1 MKEHSV
7 VIAGGGPTGLM
18 LAAELALAEVDVVVL
33 ERRPSQEL
41 AGSRAGGLHARTI
54 EILDQRGVAER
65 FLAAGETAQAAGFA
79 LNILDI
85 SDFPTRHPYAL
96 GLFQNK
102 IERILAEWVLEL
114 GVPIRYGVEVTGFDQ
129 DEGGVEVTLSD
140 GDPLRAA
147 YLVGCDGGRSR
158 IRKAA
163 GIGFPGWDAT
173 TSALIA
179 EVEMSEEPRAG
190 SINDE
195 LGVRGM
201 HVLEDGKT
209 VRVIVTEQ
217 QLGPA
222 GDVSLEELKRALR
235 VSYETD
241 FGVHDPIWV
250 SRFTDST
257 RQAASYREGRVLLA
271 GDSAHIHYPTGG
283 QGIQNGIQDAVNL
296 GWKLAQVIHGTSPE
310 SLLDTYEA
318 ERRPVT
324 ARTLKHT
331 MAQTALMRPDATGRV
346 EALREAMAETLLMDE
361 PRKHFAGL
369 LTQLDIRYALDEGG
383 VGKNG
388 ESDSDGG
395 SEVGESGDGDGR
407 ADHPLLGR
415 RMPDL
420 DLSTAAGPLRV
431 YSLLHEAR
439 PALINLG
446 EPRSL
451 DIGPWADRIQSVDA
465 TYPGPWELPVLG
477 EVEPPSAVLVRP
489 DGHVAWVGDGTET
502 GLPAAL
508 TTWFGEPMAL

>member
-1 MKEHSV
+1 MTEHSV

-18 LAAELALAEVDVVVL
+18 LAAELALLKVDVVVL

-65 FLAAGETAQAAGFA
+65 FLEEGETAQAAGFA

-85 SDFPTRHPYAL
+85 GDFPTRHPYAL

-114 GVPIRYGVEVTGFDQ
+114 GVPIRYGVEVAGFAQ
-129 DEGGVEVTLSD
+129 DEDGVEVALSG
-140 GDPLRAA
+140 GDSVHAS
-147 YLVGCDGGRSR
+147 YVVGCDGGRSR

-163 GIGFPGWDAT
+163 GIEFPGWDAT
-173 TSALIA
+173 TSAVIA
-179 EVEMSEEPRAG
+179 EVEMSEEPQVGAV
-190 SINDE
+190 NDD

-201 HVLEDGKT
+201 NVLEDGKT

-222 GDVSLEELKRALR
+222 GDISLDELRAAL
-235 VSYETD
+235 VVGYGTD
-241 FGVHDPIWV
+241 FGVHDPVWV
-250 SRFTDST
+250 SRFADST
-257 RQAASYREGRVLLA
+257 RQAASYREGRVFLA

-296 GWKLAQVIHGTSPE
+296 GWKLAEVIHGTAPDA
-310 SLLDTYEA
+310 LLDTYEE

-324 ARTLKHT
+324 ARTLKQT
-331 MAQTALMRPDATGRV
+331 MAQTALMRPDDSGRL

-369 LTQLDIRYALDEGG
+369 LSQLDIQYEF
-383 VGKNG
+383 
-388 ESDSDGG
+388 
-395 SEVGESGDGDGR
+395 GDG
-407 ADHPLLGR
+407 HPLLGR

-420 DLSTAAGPLRV
+420 DLTTPDGPLRV
-431 YSLLHEAR
+431 YSLLHQAK
-439 PALINLG
+439 PMLINLG

-451 DIGPWADRIQSVDA
+451 DITLWADRVRSIDA
-465 TYPGPWELPVLG
+465 SYDGSWDLPVIG
-477 EVEPPSAVLVRP
+477 EVDPPSAVLVRP
-489 DGHVAWVGDGTET
+489 DGHVAWVGSGSET
-502 GLPAAL
+502 GLADAL
-508 TTWFGEPMAL
+508 TTWFGAPRRRGGAVVV

>member
-1 MKEHSV
+1 MTEHSV
-7 VIAGGGPTGLM
+7 AIAGGGPTGLM
-18 LAAELALAEVDVVVL
+18 LAAELALAKVDVVVL

-102 IERILAEWVLEL
+102 IERILAEWVREL
-114 GVPIRYGVEVTGFDQ
+114 GVPIRYGVEVDGFAE
-129 DEGGVEVTLSD
+129 DEEGVEVTLAD
-140 GDPLRAA
+140 GDAVRAA

-179 EVEMSEEPRAG
+179 EVEMTQEPQAG
-190 SINDE
+190 SVNDE

-201 HVLEDGKT
+201 HVLGDGKT

-222 GDVSLEELKRALR
+222 GDVSLDELKRALR
-235 VSYETD
+235 IGYDTD

-296 GWKLAQVIHGTSPE
+296 GWKLAQVIHGISPE
-310 SLLDTYEA
+310 SLLDTYEE

-331 MAQTALMRPDATGRV
+331 MAQTALMRPDTTGRV

-361 PRKHFAGL
+361 PRRHFAGL
-369 LTQLDIRYALDEGG
+369 LSQLDLQY
-383 VGKNG
+383 
-388 ESDSDGG
+388 
-395 SEVGESGDGDGR
+395 GDGDG
-407 ADHPLLGR
+407 HPLLGR

-420 DLSTAAGPLRV
+420 DLTTPDGPLRV
-431 YSLLHEAR
+431 YPLLHQAR
-439 PALINLG
+439 PVLINLG

-451 DIGPWADRIQSVDA
+451 DISLWADRVQSIDA
-465 TYPGPWELPVLG
+465 TYDGPWELPVIG
-477 EVEPPSAVLVRP
+477 EVDPPAAVLVRP
-489 DGHVAWVGDGTET
+489 DGHVAWVGSGTEA
-502 GLPAAL
+502 GLPDAL
-508 TTWFGEPMAL
+508 GTWFGAPVAA

>member
-1 MKEHSV
+1 MTEHSV

-18 LAAELALAEVDVVVL
+18 LAAELALAKVDVVVL

-79 LNILDI
+79 LNMLDM

-114 GVPIRYGVEVTGFDQ
+114 GVPIRYGVEATGFAQ
-129 DEGGVEVTLSD
+129 DEEGVEVTLSD
-140 GDPLRAA
+140 GLPIHAA

-158 IRKAA
+158 IRKEA
-163 GIGFPGWDAT
+163 GIEFPGWDAT

-179 EVEMSEEPRAG
+179 EVEMSEEPRVG

-201 HVLEDGKT
+201 NVLEDGRT

-217 QLGPA
+217 ELGPA

-235 VSYETD
+235 IGYDTD

-296 GWKLAQVIHGTSPE
+296 GWKLAQVIHGTSPA

-331 MAQTALMRPDATGRV
+331 MAQTALMRPDSSGRV

-361 PRKHFAGL
+361 PRRHFAGL
-369 LTQLDIRYALDEGG
+369 LSQLDLQY
-383 VGKNG
+383 
-388 ESDSDGG
+388 
-395 SEVGESGDGDGR
+395 GDGDG
-407 ADHPLLGR
+407 HPLLGR

-420 DLSTAAGPLRV
+420 DLTTAAGPLRV
-431 YSLLHEAR
+431 YSLLHQAR

-451 DIGPWADRIQSVDA
+451 DISLWDDRVQSVEA
-465 TYPGPWELPVLG
+465 TYDGPWELPVIG
-477 EVEPPSAVLVRP
+477 EVEPTSAVLVRP
-489 DGHVAWVGDGTET
+489 DGHVAWVGSGTEA
-502 GLPAAL
+502 GLPDAL
-508 TTWFGEPMAL
+508 ATWFGAPVAG

>member
-1 MKEHSV
+1 MGAYSV

-18 LAAELALAEVDVVVL
+18 LAAELALAKVDVVVL

-41 AGSRAGGLHARTI
+41 AGSRAGGLHSRTI

-65 FLAAGETAQAAGFA
+65 FLEAGETAQAAGFA
-79 LNILDI
+79 LNFLDI

-114 GVPIRYGVEVTGFDQ
+114 GVPIRYGVEVAGFTQ
-129 DEGGVEVTLSD
+129 DHDGVEVSLAD
-140 GDPLRAA
+140 GNSIQAS

-163 GIGFPGWDAT
+163 GIEFPGWDAT
-173 TSALIA
+173 TSAVIA
-179 EVEMSEEPRAG
+179 EVEMSQEPQVG
-190 SINDE
+190 SINDD

-201 HVLEDGKT
+201 NLLEDGTT

-222 GDVSLEELKRALR
+222 GDISLDELRKAL
-235 VSYETD
+235 VVGYGTD

-257 RQAASYREGRVLLA
+257 RQAASYREGRVFLA

-296 GWKLAQVIHGTSPE
+296 GWKLTRVIHGTAPD
-310 SLLDTYEA
+310 SLLDTYEE

-324 ARTLKHT
+324 ARTLKQT
-331 MAQTALMRPDATGRV
+331 MAQTALMRPDDTGRL

-361 PRKHFAGL
+361 PRKHFAAL
-369 LTQLDIRYALDEGG
+369 LSQLDIRYEFGEG
-383 VGKNG
+383 
-388 ESDSDGG
+388 
-395 SEVGESGDGDGR
+395 
-407 ADHPLLGR
+407 HPLLGR

-420 DLSTAAGPLRV
+420 DLGTPDGPLRV
-431 YSLLHEAR
+431 YSLLHQAQ
-439 PALINLG
+439 PVLVNLG
-446 EPRSL
+446 EPGSL
-451 DIGPWADRIQSVDA
+451 DITLWADRVQSVDA
-465 TYPGPWELPVLG
+465 YYPGPWELPVIG
-477 EVEPPSAVLVRP
+477 EVDPPSAVLVRP
-489 DGHVAWVGDGTET
+489 DGHVAWVGTGTEA
-502 GLPAAL
+502 GLPDAL
-508 TTWFGEPMAL
+508 TTWFGAPGRLDGALAV

>member
-1 MKEHSV
+1 
-7 VIAGGGPTGLM
+7 
-18 LAAELALAEVDVVVL
+18 
-33 ERRPSQEL
+33 
-41 AGSRAGGLHARTI
+41 
-54 EILDQRGVAER
+54 
-65 FLAAGETAQAAGFA
+65 
-79 LNILDI
+79 
-85 SDFPTRHPYAL
+85 L

-114 GVPIRYGVEVTGFDQ
+114 GVPIRYDVEVAGFTQ
-129 DEGGVEVTLSD
+129 DEDGVEVTLSG
-140 GDPLRAA
+140 GDSIHAS

-163 GIGFPGWDAT
+163 GIEFPGRDAT
-173 TSALIA
+173 TSAVIA
-179 EVEMSEEPRAG
+179 EVEMSEEPQVG

-201 HVLEDGKT
+201 NVLEDGET

-222 GDVSLEELKRALR
+222 GDVSLDELRAAL
-235 VSYETD
+235 VAGYGTD
-241 FGVHDPIWV
+241 FGVHAPIWV

-257 RQAASYREGRVLLA
+257 RQAASYREGRAFLA

-296 GWKLAQVIHGTSPE
+296 GWKLAQVVHGTAPDP
-310 SLLDTYEA
+310 LLDTYEE

-324 ARTLKHT
+324 ARTLRQT
-331 MAQTALMRPDATGRV
+331 MAQTALMRPDGTGRL

-369 LTQLDIRYALDEGG
+369 LSQLDIQYEF
-383 VGKNG
+383 GKG
-388 ESDSDGG
+388 
-395 SEVGESGDGDGR
+395 
-407 ADHPLLGR
+407 HPLLGR

-420 DLSTAAGPLRV
+420 DLNTPDGPLRV
-431 YSLLHEAR
+431 YALLHQAK

-451 DIGPWADRIQSVDA
+451 DITLWADRVQAVDA
-465 TYPGPWELPVLG
+465 SYDGSWELPVIG
-477 EVEPPSAVLVRP
+477 EVDPPSAVLVRP
-489 DGHVAWVGDGTET
+489 DGHVAWVGAGTEA
-502 GLPAAL
+502 GLPTL
-508 TTWFGEPMAL
+508 

>member
-1 MKEHSV
+1 MTEHSV

-18 LAAELALAEVDVVVL
+18 LAAELALAQVDVVVL

-41 AGSRAGGLHARTI
+41 AGSRAGGLHSRTI

-65 FLAAGETAQAAGFA
+65 FLAAGKTVQAAGFA

-102 IERILAEWVLEL
+102 IEQILAEWVTEL
-114 GVPIRYGVEVTGFDQ
+114 GVPIHYGVEVAGFVQ
-129 DEGGVEVTLSD
+129 DEDGVAVRLSD
-140 GDPLRAA
+140 GEAIDAS

-158 IRKAA
+158 VRKEA
-163 GIGFPGWDAT
+163 GIEFPGWDAT

-179 EVEMSEEPRAG
+179 EVEMSEEPQAG

-195 LGVRGM
+195 HGVRGM

-209 VRVIVTEQ
+209 VRVIVTERQ
-217 QLGPA
+217 VGPA
-222 GDVSLEELKRALR
+222 GDVPLKDLKEVLR
-235 VSYETD
+235 IAYGTD

-331 MAQTALMRPDATGRV
+331 MAQTALMRPDSTGRV

-361 PRKHFAGL
+361 PRRHFGGL
-369 LTQLDIRYALDEGG
+369 ISQLDIRYDLGG
-383 VGKNG
+383 SGDDG
-388 ESDSDGG
+388 DGGDGASSDGG
-395 SEVGESGDGDGR
+395 GSAG
-407 ADHPLLGR
+407 HPLLGR
-415 RMPDL
+415 RVPDL
-420 DLSTAAGPLRV
+420 DLDTADGPLRV
-431 YSLLHEAR
+431 YSLLREAR
-439 PALINLG
+439 PVLINLG

-451 DIGPWADRIQSVDA
+451 DISPWAGRVQSVDA
-465 TYPGPWELPVLG
+465 SFDGPWELPAIGKVG
-477 EVEPPSAVLVRP
+477 SPSAVLVRP
-489 DGHVAWVGDGTET
+489 DGHVAWVGDGTEA
-502 GLPAAL
+502 GLPDAL
-508 TTWFGEPMAL
+508 TTWFGAPVAA

>member
-1 MKEHSV
+1 MTEHSV

-18 LAAELALAEVDVVVL
+18 LAAELALAKVDVVVL
-33 ERRPSQEL
+33 ERRPSQDL

-65 FLAAGETAQAAGFA
+65 FLEEGETAQAAGFA
-79 LNILDI
+79 LNILDL

-114 GVPIRYGVEVTGFDQ
+114 GVPIRYGVEVAAFAQ
-129 DEGGVEVTLSD
+129 DEDGVEVTLSG
-140 GDPLRAA
+140 GDSIHAS

-158 IRKAA
+158 VRKAA
-163 GIGFPGWDAT
+163 GIEFPGWDAT
-173 TSALIA
+173 TSAVIA
-179 EVEMSEEPRAG
+179 EVEMSQEPQVG
-190 SINDE
+190 SINDD

-201 HVLEDGKT
+201 NVLEDGKT

-222 GDVSLEELKRALR
+222 GDISLDELRAAL
-235 VSYETD
+235 VVGYGTD

-257 RQAASYREGRVLLA
+257 RQAASYREGRAFLA

-296 GWKLAQVIHGTSPE
+296 GWKLAQVIHGTAPD
-310 SLLDTYEA
+310 SLLDTYEE

-324 ARTLKHT
+324 ARTLRQT
-331 MAQTALMRPDATGRV
+331 MAQTALMRPDDTGRL
-346 EALREAMAETLLMDE
+346 EALREAMAEALLMDE
-361 PRKHFAGL
+361 PRRHFAGL
-369 LTQLDIRYALDEGG
+369 LSQLDIRYEFGEG
-383 VGKNG
+383 
-388 ESDSDGG
+388 
-395 SEVGESGDGDGR
+395 
-407 ADHPLLGR
+407 HPLLGR

-420 DLSTAAGPLRV
+420 DLTTPDGPLRL
-431 YSLLHEAR
+431 YSLLHQAK

-451 DIGPWADRIQSVDA
+451 DISLWADRVQSVDA
-465 TYPGPWELPVLG
+465 SYDGPWELPVVG
-477 EVEPPSAVLVRP
+477 EVDPPSAVLVRP
-489 DGHVAWVGDGTET
+489 DGHVAWVGTGSEA
-502 GLPAAL
+502 GLPDAL
-508 TTWFGEPMAL
+508 TTWFGAPVAA

>member
-1 MKEHSV
+1 MTEHSV

-18 LAAELALAEVDVVVL
+18 LAAELALAKVDVVVL
-33 ERRPSQEL
+33 ERRASQEL

-65 FLAAGETAQAAGFA
+65 FLEAGETAQAAGFA
-79 LNILDI
+79 LNILDL

-114 GVPIRYGVEVTGFDQ
+114 GVPIRYGVEVAGFAQ
-129 DEGGVEVTLSD
+129 DEGVEVMRSD
-140 GDPLRAA
+140 GNSLHAS

-173 TSALIA
+173 TSAVIA
-179 EVEMSEEPRAG
+179 EVQMSEEPRVG
-190 SINDE
+190 SINDD

-201 HVLEDGKT
+201 NVLEDGKT

-222 GDVSLEELKRALR
+222 GDISLDELRAAL
-235 VSYETD
+235 VVGYGTD

-257 RQAASYREGRVLLA
+257 RQAASYREGRVFLA

-296 GWKLAQVIHGTSPE
+296 GWKLAQVIHGTAPDA
-310 SLLDTYEA
+310 LLDSYEA

-324 ARTLKHT
+324 ARTLKQT
-331 MAQTALMRPDATGRV
+331 MAQTALMRPDDSGRL

-369 LTQLDIRYALDEGG
+369 LSQLDIQYEFGEG
-383 VGKNG
+383 
-388 ESDSDGG
+388 
-395 SEVGESGDGDGR
+395 
-407 ADHPLLGR
+407 HPLLGR
-415 RMPDL
+415 RVPDL
-420 DLSTAAGPLRV
+420 DLTTPDGPLRV
-431 YSLLHEAR
+431 YSLLHQAK
-439 PALINLG
+439 PVLINLG

-451 DIGPWADRIQSVDA
+451 DITLWADRVQSVDA
-465 TYPGPWELPVLG
+465 SYDGYWELPVVG
-477 EVEPPSAVLVRP
+477 EVDPPSAVLVRP
-489 DGHVAWVGDGTET
+489 DGHVAWVGTGTEA
-502 GLPAAL
+502 GLADAL
-508 TTWFGEPMAL
+508 TTWFGAPVAA

>member
-1 MKEHSV
+1 MTEHSV

-18 LAAELALAEVDVVVL
+18 LAAELALAKVDVVVL
-33 ERRPSQEL
+33 ERRPDQEL

-65 FLAAGETAQAAGFA
+65 FLVAGQTAQAAGFA

-85 SDFPTRHPYAL
+85 GDFPTRHPYAL

-114 GVPIRYGVEVTGFDQ
+114 GVPIRYGTETAGFTQ
-129 DEGGVEVTLSD
+129 DEGGVDVELS
-140 GDPLRAA
+140 GGERLRAS

-163 GIGFPGWDAT
+163 GIEFPGWDAT

-179 EVEMSEEPRAG
+179 EVEMSEEPQVG
-190 SINDE
+190 SVNDE
-195 LGVRGM
+195 FGVRGM
-201 HVLEDGKT
+201 NVLEDGKT

-217 QLGPA
+217 QLGP
-222 GDVSLEELKRALR
+222 GGEVSLTELREAL
-235 VSYETD
+235 VVGYGTD

-296 GWKLAQVIHGTSPE
+296 GWKLAQVVRGISPD
-310 SLLDTYEA
+310 SLLDSYEE
-318 ERRPVT
+318 ERHPVT
-324 ARTLKHT
+324 ARTLRHT
-331 MAQTALMRPDATGRV
+331 MAQTALMRPDATGRL
-346 EALREAMAETLLMDE
+346 EALREAMAETLLMDG
-361 PRKHFAGL
+361 PRRHFAGVL
-369 LTQLDIRYALDEGG
+369 SQLDIRYDLGEG
-383 VGKNG
+383 
-388 ESDSDGG
+388 
-395 SEVGESGDGDGR
+395 
-407 ADHPLLGR
+407 HPLLGR

-420 DLSTAAGPLRV
+420 DLLTPDGPLRV
-431 YSLLHEAR
+431 YSLLHQAR

-446 EPRSL
+446 EPRSVDTTL
-451 DIGPWADRIQSVDA
+451 WADRVRSVDA
-465 TYPGPWELPVLG
+465 SYDGDWDLPVIG
-477 EVEPPSAVLVRP
+477 EVDPPSAVLVRP
-489 DGHVAWVGDGTET
+489 DGHVAWVGDGTEA
-502 GLPAAL
+502 GLPDAL
-508 TTWFGEPMAL
+508 TAWFGAPVAP

>member
-1 MKEHSV
+1 MTEHSV

-18 LAAELALAEVDVVVL
+18 LAAELALAKVDVVVL

-114 GVPIRYGVEVTGFDQ
+114 DVPIRYGVEATGFAQ
-129 DEGGVEVTLSD
+129 DEEGVEVTLSE
-140 GDPLRAA
+140 GDPIRAA

-158 IRKAA
+158 IRKEA
-163 GIGFPGWDAT
+163 GIEFPGWDAT

-179 EVEMSEEPRAG
+179 EVEMSEEPEVG

-201 HVLEDGKT
+201 NVLEDGKT

-235 VSYETD
+235 IGYDTD

-296 GWKLAQVIHGTSPE
+296 GWKLAQVIHGTSPQD
-310 SLLDTYEA
+310 LLDTYEA

-361 PRKHFAGL
+361 PRRHFAGL
-369 LTQLDIRYALDEGG
+369 LSQLDLEY
-383 VGKNG
+383 
-388 ESDSDGG
+388 
-395 SEVGESGDGDGR
+395 GDGDG
-407 ADHPLLGR
+407 HPLLGR

-420 DLSTAAGPLRV
+420 DLTTAAGPLRV
-431 YSLLHEAR
+431 YSLLHQAR

-451 DIGPWADRIQSVDA
+451 DVSLWADRVQSVEA
-465 TYPGPWELPVLG
+465 AYAGPWELPVIG

-489 DGHVAWVGDGTET
+489 DGHVAWVGNGTEA
-502 GLPAAL
+502 GLPDAL
-508 TTWFGEPMAL
+508 ATWFGAPMAA

>member
-1 MKEHSV
+1 MTEHSV

-18 LAAELALAEVDVVVL
+18 LAAELALAKVDVVVL

-79 LNILDI
+79 LNMLDM

-114 GVPIRYGVEVTGFDQ
+114 GVPIRYGVEATGFAQ
-129 DEGGVEVTLSD
+129 DEEGVEVTLSD
-140 GDPLRAA
+140 GLPIHAA

-158 IRKAA
+158 IRKEA
-163 GIGFPGWDAT
+163 GIEFPGWDAT

-179 EVEMSEEPRAG
+179 EVEMSEEPRVG

-201 HVLEDGKT
+201 NVLEDGRT

-217 QLGPA
+217 ELGPA

-235 VSYETD
+235 IGYDTD

-257 RQAASYREGRVLLA
+257 RQAVSYREGRVLLA

-296 GWKLAQVIHGTSPE
+296 GWKLAQVIHGTSPA

-331 MAQTALMRPDATGRV
+331 MAQTALMRPDSSGRV

-361 PRKHFAGL
+361 PRRHFAGL
-369 LTQLDIRYALDEGG
+369 LSQLDLQY
-383 VGKNG
+383 
-388 ESDSDGG
+388 
-395 SEVGESGDGDGR
+395 GDGDG
-407 ADHPLLGR
+407 HPLLGR

-420 DLSTAAGPLRV
+420 DLTTAAGPLRV
-431 YSLLHEAR
+431 YSLLHQAR

-451 DIGPWADRIQSVDA
+451 DISLWDDRVQSVEA
-465 TYPGPWELPVLG
+465 TYDGPWELPVIG
-477 EVEPPSAVLVRP
+477 EVEPTSAVLVRP
-489 DGHVAWVGDGTET
+489 DGHVAWVGSGTEA
-502 GLPAAL
+502 GLPDAL
-508 TTWFGEPMAL
+508 ATWFGAPVAG

>member
-1 MKEHSV
+1 VRVNEHQV

-18 LAAELALAEVDVVVL
+18 LAAELAPAKVGVVVL

-65 FLAAGETAQAAGFA
+65 FLDAGETAQAAGFA
-79 LNILDI
+79 LNMLDM

-114 GVPIRYGVEVTGFDQ
+114 GVPIRYGTEVAGFTQ
-129 DEGGVEVTLSD
+129 DEAGVEVELAD
-140 GDPLRAA
+140 GGRLRAA
-147 YLVGCDGGRSR
+147 YLLGCDGGRSR

-163 GIGFPGWDAT
+163 GIEFPGWDAT

-179 EVEMSEEPRAG
+179 EVEMAEEPQVG
-190 SINDE
+190 SVNDE

-201 HVLEDGKT
+201 NVLEDGRT

-222 GDVSLEELKRALR
+222 GDASLAELREAL
-235 VSYETD
+235 VVAYGTD

-257 RQAASYREGRVLLA
+257 RQAGSYRERRVLLA

-283 QGIQNGIQDAVNL
+283 QGIQIGIQDAVNL
-296 GWKLAQVIHGTSPE
+296 GWKLAQVLDGTSPD
-310 SLLDTYEA
+310 SLLDSYEE
-318 ERRPVT
+318 ERRPAA

-346 EALREAMAETLLMDE
+346 EALREAMAETLQLDE
-361 PRKHFAGL
+361 PRKHFAALLSGL
-369 LTQLDIRYALDEGG
+369 DLRY
-383 VGKNG
+383 
-388 ESDSDGG
+388 
-395 SEVGESGDGDGR
+395 GDGEG
-407 ADHPLLGR
+407 HPLRGR

-420 DLSTAAGPLRV
+420 ALDTAAGPLRV

-439 PALINLG
+439 PVLINLG
-446 EPRSL
+446 EPGAIDGSV
-451 DIGPWADRIQSVDA
+451 GPWSERVRSIDA
-465 TYPGPWELPVLG
+465 TYDGPWELPAIGAVD
-477 EVEPPSAVLVRP
+477 PPSAVLIRP
-489 DGHVAWVGDGTET
+489 DGHVAWVGDGTDA
-502 GLPAAL
+502 GLADAL
-508 TTWFGEPMAL
+508 QTWFGTPAA

>member
-1 MKEHSV
+1 MEEFSV

-18 LAAELALAEVDVVVL
+18 LAAELALAKVDVAVL

-65 FLAAGETAQAAGFA
+65 FLAEGETVQAAGFA

-102 IERILAEWVLEL
+102 IERILAEWVTEL
-114 GVPIRYGVEVTGFDQ
+114 GVPIRYGVEVAGFVQ
-129 DEGGVEVTLSD
+129 DEGDVSVRLSD
-140 GDPLRAA
+140 GEAIRAA

-158 IRKAA
+158 IRKEA
-163 GIGFPGWDAT
+163 GIEFPGWDAT

-179 EVEMSEEPRAG
+179 EVETSEEPQVG

-201 HVLEDGKT
+201 TVLEDGKT

-222 GDVSLEELKRALR
+222 GDVPLEELKRVLR
-235 VSYETD
+235 FAYGTD
-241 FGVHDPIWV
+241 FGAHDPIWV

-283 QGIQNGIQDAVNL
+283 QGIQNGVQDAVNL
-296 GWKLAQVIHGTSPE
+296 GWKLAQVIRGTSPE

-331 MAQTALMRPDATGRV
+331 MAQTALMRPDGTGRV

-369 LTQLDIRYALDEGG
+369 LSQLDIQYEFGG
-383 VGKNG
+383 
-388 ESDSDGG
+388 SDG
-395 SEVGESGDGDGR
+395 GDGDGR
-407 ADHPLLGR
+407 EHPLLGR
-415 RMPDL
+415 RIPDL
-420 DLSTAAGPLRV
+420 DLTTAAGPLRV
-431 YSLLHEAR
+431 YSLLHEAK
-439 PALINLG
+439 PVLINLS

-451 DIGPWADRIQSVDA
+451 DHSLWADRVRSIDA
-465 TYPGPWELPVLG
+465 TCDGPWELPVIG
-477 EVEPPSAVLVRP
+477 EVTPPSAVLVRP
-489 DGHVAWVGDGTET
+489 DGHVAWVGDGTEA
-502 GLPAAL
+502 GLPDAL
-508 TTWFGEPMAL
+508 ARWFGAPVAA

>member
-1 MKEHSV
+1 MGEHSV

-18 LAAELALAEVDVVVL
+18 VAAELALAKVDVVVL

-65 FLAAGETAQAAGFA
+65 FLDEGKTAQAAGFA
-79 LNILDI
+79 LNMLDI

-114 GVPIRYGVEVTGFDQ
+114 GVPIHYGTEAVGFTQDEDGVEVEPT
-129 DEGGVEVTLSD
+129 D
-140 GDPLRAA
+140 GERLRAA

-158 IRKAA
+158 VRKAA
-163 GIGFPGWDAT
+163 GIEFPGWDAT

-179 EVEMSEEPRAG
+179 EVEMEAEPQVG
-190 SINDE
+190 SVNDE

-201 HVLEDGKT
+201 NVLEDGKT

-222 GDVSLEELKRALR
+222 GDASLAELREAL
-235 VSYETD
+235 VVAYGTD
-241 FGVHDPIWV
+241 FGVHDPIWI

-257 RQAASYREGRVLLA
+257 RQAGSYREGRVLLA

-283 QGIQNGIQDAVNL
+283 QGIQIGIQDAVNL
-296 GWKLAQVIHGTSPE
+296 GWKLAQVIRGTSPDT
-310 SLLDTYEA
+310 LLDTYEE
-318 ERRPVT
+318 ERRPPT

-346 EALREAMAETLLMDE
+346 EALREAMAETLRMDE
-361 PRKHFAGL
+361 PRKHFAALLSGL
-369 LTQLDIRYALDEGG
+369 DLQY
-383 VGKNG
+383 
-388 ESDSDGG
+388 
-395 SEVGESGDGDGR
+395 GDGE
-407 ADHPLLGR
+407 HPLRGR

-420 DLSTAAGPLRV
+420 DLTTPDGPLRV

-439 PALINLG
+439 PVLINLG
-446 EPRSL
+446 EPRAL
-451 DIGPWADRIQSVDA
+451 DAGLWSDRVRSIDA
-465 TYPGPWELPVLG
+465 TYDGPWELPLVG
-477 EVEPPSAVLVRP
+477 AVDPPSAVLVRP
-489 DGHVAWVGDGTET
+489 DGHVAWVGDGSDA
-502 GLPAAL
+502 GLTDAL
-508 TTWFGEPMAL
+508 QTWFGAPAPA

>member
-1 MKEHSV
+1 MTEHSV

-18 LAAELALAEVDVVVL
+18 LAAELALAKVDVIVL

-54 EILDQRGVAER
+54 EILDQRGVAGR
-65 FLAAGETAQAAGFA
+65 FLAAGETAQAAAFA

-102 IERILAEWVLEL
+102 IERILVEWVREL
-114 GVPIRYGVEVTGFDQ
+114 GVPIRYGVEVADFSQEED
-129 DEGGVEVTLSD
+129 GVEVELPD
-140 GDPLRAA
+140 GETVRAD

-163 GIGFPGWDAT
+163 GIEFPGRDAT

-179 EVEMSEEPRAG
+179 EVEMSEEPQDG
-190 SINDE
+190 SVNDE

-201 HVLEDGKT
+201 NVLEDGKT

-222 GDVSLEELKRALR
+222 GDVSLEELRAALM
-235 VSYETD
+235 VGYGTD

-310 SLLDTYEA
+310 SLLDTYEE
-318 ERRPVT
+318 ERHPAT
-324 ARTLKHT
+324 ARTLRQT
-331 MAQTALMRPDATGRV
+331 MAQTALMRPDGTGRL
-346 EALREAMAETLLMDE
+346 EALREAIAETLLMDE
-361 PRKHFAGL
+361 PRKHFAGRL
-369 LTQLDIRYALDEGG
+369 SQLDIQYGPGEG
-383 VGKNG
+383 
-388 ESDSDGG
+388 
-395 SEVGESGDGDGR
+395 
-407 ADHPLLGR
+407 HPLLGR

-420 DLSTAAGPLRV
+420 DLTTQGGSVRV
-431 YSLLHEAR
+431 YSLLHEAQ
-439 PALINLG
+439 PVLINLG
-446 EPRSL
+446 DPRSL
-451 DIGPWADRIQSVDA
+451 DITPWADRVQSIDA
-465 TYPGPWELPVLG
+465 SYDGSWELPVIG
-477 EVEPPSAVLVRP
+477 EVDPPSAVLIRP
-489 DGHVAWVGDGTET
+489 DGHVAWVGDGTEV
-502 GLPAAL
+502 GLPDAL
-508 TTWFGEPMAL
+508 TTWFGAPGVAGASTPSERHRPPAPPDARA

>member
-1 MKEHSV
+1 MTEHSV
-7 VIAGGGPTGLM
+7 VITGGGPTGLM
-18 LAAELALAEVDVVVL
+18 LAAELALAKVDVVVL

-65 FLAAGETAQAAGFA
+65 FLEEGQTAQAAGFA

-85 SDFPTRHPYAL
+85 SAFPTRHPYAL

-114 GVPIRYGVEVTGFDQ
+114 GVPIRYGVEVAGFTQAED
-129 DEGGVEVTLSD
+129 GVEVALSG
-140 GDPLRAA
+140 GDSIHAS

-163 GIGFPGWDAT
+163 GIEFPGWDAT
-173 TSALIA
+173 TSAVIA
-179 EVEMSEEPRAG
+179 EVEMSEEPQVG
-190 SINDE
+190 SINDD

-201 HVLEDGKT
+201 NVLEDGKT

-222 GDVSLEELKRALR
+222 GDISLDELRAAL
-235 VSYETD
+235 VVGYGTD
-241 FGVHDPIWV
+241 FGVHDPVWV

-257 RQAASYREGRVLLA
+257 RQAASYREGRVFLA

-296 GWKLAQVIHGTSPE
+296 GWKLAQVIHGTAPD
-310 SLLDTYEA
+310 SLLDTYED

-324 ARTLKHT
+324 ARTLRQT
-331 MAQTALMRPDATGRV
+331 MAQTALMRPDDSGRL

-369 LTQLDIRYALDEGG
+369 LSQLDIQYEFGEG
-383 VGKNG
+383 
-388 ESDSDGG
+388 
-395 SEVGESGDGDGR
+395 
-407 ADHPLLGR
+407 HPLLGR

-420 DLSTAAGPLRV
+420 DLTTPDGPLRV
-431 YSLLHEAR
+431 YSLLHQAK
-439 PALINLG
+439 PVLINLG

-451 DIGPWADRIQSVDA
+451 DIALWADRVQSVDMS
-465 TYPGPWELPVLG
+465 YSGPWELPVIG
-477 EVEPPSAVLVRP
+477 EVDPPSAVLVRP
-489 DGHVAWVGDGTET
+489 DGHVAWVGTGTEA
-502 GLPAAL
+502 GLPDAI
-508 TTWFGEPMAL
+508 TTWFGAPVAG

>member
-1 MKEHSV
+1 MTEHSV

-18 LAAELALAEVDVVVL
+18 LAAELALAQVDAVVV

-65 FLAAGETAQAAGFA
+65 FLAEGETAQAAAFA

-102 IERILAEWVLEL
+102 IERILADWVREL
-114 GVPIRYGVEVTGFDQ
+114 GVPIRYGVEVAGFSQ
-129 DEGGVEVTLSD
+129 GENGEGTGGVEVALS
-140 GDPLRAA
+140 GGERLRAS

-163 GIGFPGWDAT
+163 GIEFPGWDAT
-173 TSALIA
+173 TSALIV
-179 EVEMSEEPRAG
+179 EVEMSEEPQVG
-190 SINDE
+190 SVNDE

-201 HVLEDGKT
+201 NVLEDGRT
-209 VRVIVTEQ
+209 VRVIITEQ

-222 GDVSLEELKRALR
+222 GDASLDELRAAL
-235 VSYETD
+235 VVGYGTD
-241 FGVHDPIWV
+241 FGVHDPTWI
-250 SRFTDST
+250 SRFTDTT

-271 GDSAHIHYPTGG
+271 GDCAHIHYPTGG

-296 GWKLAQVIHGTSPE
+296 GWKLAQVIHGTSPA

-324 ARTLKHT
+324 ARTLRQT
-331 MAQTALMRPDATGRV
+331 MAQTALMRPDATGRL
-346 EALREAMAETLLMDE
+346 EALREAMAEMLLMDQ

-369 LTQLDIRYALDEGG
+369 LSQLDIQLAL
-383 VGKNG
+383 G
-388 ESDSDGG
+388 EDDGG
-395 SEVGESGDGDGR
+395 G
-407 ADHPLLGR
+407 HPLLGR

-420 DLSTAAGPLRV
+420 DLTTPDGPLRV
-431 YSLLHEAR
+431 YSLLHEAK

-451 DIGPWADRIQSVDA
+451 DITLWADRVQAVDA
-465 TYPGPWELPVLG
+465 AYEGSWELPVIG
-477 EVEPPSAVLVRP
+477 EVDPPPAVLVRP
-489 DGHVAWVGDGTET
+489 DGHVAWVGDGSEA
-502 GLPAAL
+502 GLPDAL
-508 TTWFGEPMAL
+508 TTWFGAGPAGTSRT